1 MPERSPVPARPPRA
15 AAAVVHVAVSV
26 DLLLYMTSLTAVQH
40 GCHSP
45 RAPVAAREATNM
57 CHVLT
62 RVTKEHMVRCIP
74 FIRWVAGCGTVC
86 AMVLSLYSCGVRT
99 CWLGMTHALRC
110 RSR

>member
-1 MPERSPVPARPPRA
+1 MPKRSPVPVRPPAA
-15 AAAVVHVAVSV
+15 AAAVVHVAVPV
-26 DLLLYMTSLTAVQH
+26 DLVLYMTSLTAVQH

-74 FIRWVAGCGTVC
+74 FISTCGLCSGGCDTS
-86 AMVLSLYSCGVRT
+86 A
-99 CWLGMTHALRC
+99 
-110 RSR
+110 

>member
-1 MPERSPVPARPPRA
+1 MPLTSPVPVRPLPAA
-15 AAAVVHVAVSV
+15 AAAVHVGVLV
-26 DLLLYMTSLTAVQH
+26 DLFLYMTSLTAVQH

-57 CHVLT
+57 CHALT
-62 RVTKEHMVRCIP
+62 RETKEHMVRCIP
-74 FIRWVAGCGTVC
+74 FLRWVACCGTVF
-86 AMVLSLYSCGVRT
+86 AIVLSVYSCLVRT